1 MARKTSAKNTKE
13 PVRLRE
19 KELANGVRSLYLDIY
34 VNGKRS
40 YEFLKLYLIPET
52 NPQAKVQNENTMRA
66 ANTIKLNRILEITNN
81 KAGLKNTSIRAK
93 MLLKDWME
101 TFRQA
106 QEQKGVK
113 DQKLI
118 HNTIHALTAYNI
130 NVAMRDVNRDYIIG
144 LTNFL
149 RNDYRSPRGKKLK
162 DYSVINYL
170 GCLRNALNMAVRED
184 VIADNPIMKLSAQDK
199 VKAPESQRE
208 YLTVEEVKQLEA
220 TDSPYPHIKQ
230 AFLFACYTGL
240 RCSDVRSITWG
251 KIVKDGEKYR
261 LHTVMFKT
269 KRPFYI
275 PLSKKAMQWMPER
288 GDKTDDD
295 LIFEN
300 IPVQVNTKL
309 YLQPWLDKA
318 GITKPIT
325 FHCSRHT
332 FGTMM
337 LTLGADIYTTSK
349 LMGHTKVEVTQIDLG
364 INLRDLYLADG
375 TYQGRGHAD
384 LCQDHQQE
392 ER

>member
-19 KELANGVRSLYLDIY
+19 KELTGGVRSLYLDIY

-93 MLLKDWME
+93 ILLKDWME
-101 TFRQA
+101 TFRLA

-149 RNDYRSPRGKKLK
+149 RNDYRSPRGKKIK
-162 DYSVINYL
+162 DYTVINYL

-208 YLTVEEVKQLEA
+208 YLTVEEVQQLEA

-288 GDKTDDD
+288 GNKTDDD

-349 LMGHTKVEVTQIDLG
+349 LMGHTKVEVTQIYAKI
-364 INLRDLYLADG
+364 INKKKDDAVSLIDQAF
-375 TYQGRGHAD
+375 A
-384 LCQDHQQE
+384 
-392 ER
+392 

>member
-40 YEFLKLYLIPET
+40 YDFLKLYLIPES

-81 KAGLKNTSIRAK
+81 KAGLKNTFIRAK

-208 YLTVEEVKQLEA
+208 YLTTVEVQKFEE

-288 GDKTDDD
+288 GDKTDDE

-349 LMGHTKVEVTQIDLG
+349 LMGHTKVEVTQIYAKI
-364 INLRDLYLADG
+364 INKKKDDAVSLIDQAF
-375 TYQGRGHAD
+375 A
-384 LCQDHQQE
+384 
-392 ER
+392 

>member
-66 ANTIKLNRILEITNN
+66 ASTIKLNRILEITNN
-81 KAGLKNTSIRAK
+81 KAGLKNTSVRAK

-118 HNTIHALTAYNI
+118 HNTVHALTAYNI

-208 YLTVEEVKQLEA
+208 FLTIEEVQQLEA

-300 IPVQVNTKL
+300 IPIQVNTKL

-349 LMGHTKVEVTQIDLG
+349 LMGHTKVEVTQIYAKI
-364 INLRDLYLADG
+364 INKKKDDAVSLIEQAF
-375 TYQGRGHAD
+375 A
-384 LCQDHQQE
+384 
-392 ER
+392 

>member
-19 KELANGVRSLYLDIY
+19 KKLANGVRSLYLDIY

-52 NPQAKVQNENTMRA
+52 NPQAKMQNETTLRA

-81 KAGLKNTSIRAK
+81 KAGLKNTSIRSK

-113 DQKLI
+113 DHKLI
-118 HNTIHALTAYNI
+118 HNTVHALTAYNI

-149 RNDYRSPRGKKLK
+149 RNDYRSPRGNKLK
-162 DYSVINYL
+162 DYTVINYL

-184 VIADNPIMKLSAQDK
+184 VIADNPIMKLSTQDK

-208 YLTVEEVKQLEA
+208 FLTIEEVQRLEA

-288 GDKTDDD
+288 GDKTDND

-349 LMGHTKVEVTQIDLG
+349 LLGHTKVEVTQIYAKI
-364 INLRDLYLADG
+364 INKKKDDAVSLIDQAF
-375 TYQGRGHAD
+375 A
-384 LCQDHQQE
+384 
-392 ER
+392 

>member
-40 YEFLKLYLIPET
+40 YEFLKLYLIPGS

-208 YLTVEEVKQLEA
+208 YLTVEEVQQLEA

-288 GDKTDDD
+288 GDKTDDE

-349 LMGHTKVEVTQIDLG
+349 LMGHTKVEVTQIYAKI
-364 INLRDLYLADG
+364 INKKKDDAVSLID
-375 TYQGRGHAD
+375 HAFA
-384 LCQDHQQE
+384 
-392 ER
+392 

>member
-19 KELANGVRSLYLDIY
+19 KALANGVRSLYLDIY

-40 YEFLKLYLIPET
+40 YEFLKLYLIPEN
-52 NPQAKVQNENTMRA
+52 NPQAKVQNDNTIRA

-93 MLLKDWME
+93 MLLKYWME
-101 TFRQA
+101 NFRKA

-130 NVAMRDVNRDYIIG
+130 NVAMRDVNREYIVG

-149 RNDYRSPRGKKLK
+149 RNEYRSPRGKKLK

-184 VIADNPIMKLSAQDK
+184 VIADNPIMKLSTQDK

-208 YLTVEEVKQLEA
+208 FLTIEEVQKLEA

-251 KIVKDGEKYR
+251 KIVKDGEKFR

-288 GDKTDDD
+288 GDKTDND
-295 LIFEN
+295 LIFER

-349 LMGHTKVEVTQIDLG
+349 LLGHTKVEVTQIYAKI
-364 INLRDLYLADG
+364 INKKKDDAVSLIDQAF
-375 TYQGRGHAD
+375 A
-384 LCQDHQQE
+384 
-392 ER
+392 

>member
-93 MLLKDWME
+93 ILLKDWME

-118 HNTIHALTAYNI
+118 HNTVHALTAYNI

-208 YLTVEEVKQLEA
+208 YLTVEEDQQLEA

-288 GDKTDDD
+288 GDKTEDE

-349 LMGHTKVEVTQIDLG
+349 LMGHTKVEVTQIYAKI
-364 INLRDLYLADG
+364 INKKKDDAVSLIDQAF
-375 TYQGRGHAD
+375 A
-384 LCQDHQQE
+384 
-392 ER
+392 

>member
-1 MARKTSAKNTKE
+1 MARKTSAKNAKE

-118 HNTIHALTAYNI
+118 HNTVHALTAYNI

-208 YLTVEEVKQLEA
+208 YLTIEEVQKLEE

-251 KIVKDGEKYR
+251 RIVKDGEKYR

-349 LMGHTKVEVTQIDLG
+349 LMGHTKVEVTQIYAKI
-364 INLRDLYLADG
+364 INKKKDDAVSLIDQAF
-375 TYQGRGHAD
+375 A
-384 LCQDHQQE
+384 
-392 ER
+392 

>member
-162 DYSVINYL
+162 DYSIINYL

-208 YLTVEEVKQLEA
+208 YLTVEEVQQLEA

-337 LTLGADIYTTSK
+337 LTLGADIYTTNK
-349 LMGHTKVEVTQIDLG
+349 LMGHTKVEVTQIYAKI
-364 INLRDLYLADG
+364 INKKKDDAVSLIDQAF
-375 TYQGRGHAD
+375 A
-384 LCQDHQQE
+384 
-392 ER
+392 

>member
-1 MARKTSAKNTKE
+1 MARKTSARNTKE

-34 VNGKRS
+34 VSGKRS

-118 HNTIHALTAYNI
+118 HNTVHALTAYNI

-162 DYSVINYL
+162 DYSVLNYL

-208 YLTVEEVKQLEA
+208 YLTVEEVQQLEA

-349 LMGHTKVEVTQIDLG
+349 LMGHTKVEVTQIYAKI
-364 INLRDLYLADG
+364 INKKKDDAVSLIDQAF
-375 TYQGRGHAD
+375 A
-384 LCQDHQQE
+384 
-392 ER
+392 

>member
-19 KELANGVRSLYLDIY
+19 KELANGVLSLYLDIY

-118 HNTIHALTAYNI
+118 HNTVHALTAYNI

-184 VIADNPIMKLSAQDK
+184 VIADNPIMKLSVQDK

-208 YLTVEEVKQLEA
+208 YLTVEEVQQLEA

-349 LMGHTKVEVTQIDLG
+349 LMGHTKVEVTQIYAKI
-364 INLRDLYLADG
+364 INKKKDDAVSLIDQAF
-375 TYQGRGHAD
+375 A
-384 LCQDHQQE
+384 
-392 ER
+392 

>member
-66 ANTIKLNRILEITNN
+66 ANTIKLNRILEITSN
-81 KAGLKNTSIRAK
+81 KAGLKNTSIRAM

-101 TFRQA
+101 TFRQT

-162 DYSVINYL
+162 DYSIINYL

-208 YLTVEEVKQLEA
+208 YLTVEEVQQLEA

-288 GDKTDDD
+288 GNKTDDD

-349 LMGHTKVEVTQIDLG
+349 LMGHTKVEVTQIYAKI
-364 INLRDLYLADG
+364 INKKKDDAVSLIDQAF
-375 TYQGRGHAD
+375 A
-384 LCQDHQQE
+384 
-392 ER
+392 

>member
-19 KELANGVRSLYLDIY
+19 KALANGVRSLYLDIY

-40 YEFLKLYLIPET
+40 YEFLKLYLIPEN
-52 NPQAKVQNENTMRA
+52 NPQAKVQNDNTMRA

-101 TFRQA
+101 NFRKA

-130 NVAMRDVNRDYIIG
+130 NVAMRDVNREYIVG

-149 RNDYRSPRGKKLK
+149 RNEYRSPRGKKLK

-184 VIADNPIMKLSAQDK
+184 VIADNPIMKLSTQDK

-208 YLTVEEVKQLEA
+208 FLTIEEVQKLEA

-240 RCSDVRSITWG
+240 RYSDVRSITWG
-251 KIVKDGEKYR
+251 KIVKDGEKFR

-288 GDKTDDD
+288 GDKSDND
-295 LIFEN
+295 LIFER

-349 LMGHTKVEVTQIDLG
+349 LLGHTKVEVTQIYAKI
-364 INLRDLYLADG
+364 INKKKDDAVSLIDQAFS
-375 TYQGRGHAD
+375 
-384 LCQDHQQE
+384 
-392 ER
+392 

>member
-93 MLLKDWME
+93 ILLKDWME

-118 HNTIHALTAYNI
+118 HNTVHALTAYNI

-288 GDKTDDD
+288 GDKTDED

-349 LMGHTKVEVTQIDLG
+349 LMGHTKVEVTQIYAKI
-364 INLRDLYLADG
+364 INKKKDDAVSLIDQAF
-375 TYQGRGHAD
+375 A
-384 LCQDHQQE
+384 
-392 ER
+392 

>member
-19 KELANGVRSLYLDIY
+19 KKLANGVRSLYLDIY

-52 NPQAKVQNENTMRA
+52 NPQAKMQNETTLRA

-81 KAGLKNTSIRAK
+81 KAGLKNTSIRSK

-113 DQKLI
+113 DHKLI

-149 RNDYRSPRGKKLK
+149 RNDYRSPRGNKLK
-162 DYSVINYL
+162 DYTVINYL

-184 VIADNPIMKLSAQDK
+184 VIADNPIMKLSTQDK

-208 YLTVEEVKQLEA
+208 FLTIEEVQRLEA

-288 GDKTDDD
+288 GDKTDND

-300 IPVQVNTKL
+300 IPAQVNTKL

-318 GITKPIT
+318 SITKPIT

-349 LMGHTKVEVTQIDLG
+349 LLGHTKVEVTQIYAKI
-364 INLRDLYLADG
+364 INKKKDDAVSLIDQAF
-375 TYQGRGHAD
+375 A
-384 LCQDHQQE
+384 
-392 ER
+392 

>member
-66 ANTIKLNRILEITNN
+66 ASTIKLNRILEITNN
-81 KAGLKNTSIRAK
+81 KAGLKNTSVRAK

-208 YLTVEEVKQLEA
+208 FLTIEEVQQLEA

-300 IPVQVNTKL
+300 IPIQVNTKL

-349 LMGHTKVEVTQIDLG
+349 LMGHTKVEVTQIYAKI
-364 INLRDLYLADG
+364 INKKKDDAVSLIDQAF
-375 TYQGRGHAD
+375 A
-384 LCQDHQQE
+384 
-392 ER
+392 

>member
-19 KELANGVRSLYLDIY
+19 KELANGVLSLYLDIY

-118 HNTIHALTAYNI
+118 HNTVHALTAYNI

-208 YLTVEEVKQLEA
+208 YLTVEEVQQLEA

-349 LMGHTKVEVTQIDLG
+349 LMGHTKVEVTQIYAKI
-364 INLRDLYLADG
+364 INKKKDDAVSLIDQAF
-375 TYQGRGHAD
+375 A
-384 LCQDHQQE
+384 
-392 ER
+392 

>member
-34 VNGKRS
+34 VSGKRS
-40 YEFLKLYLIPET
+40 YEFMKLYLIPET

-144 LTNFL
+144 LTNYL

-208 YLTVEEVKQLEA
+208 FLTIEEVQKLEA

-349 LMGHTKVEVTQIDLG
+349 LLGHTKVEVTQIYAKI
-364 INLRDLYLADG
+364 INKKKDDAVSLIDQAF
-375 TYQGRGHAD
+375 A
-384 LCQDHQQE
+384 
-392 ER
+392 

>member
-40 YEFLKLYLIPET
+40 YDFLKLYLIPES
-52 NPQAKVQNENTMRA
+52 NPQAKIQNENTMRA

-144 LTNFL
+144 LTNLL
-149 RNDYRSPRGKKLK
+149 RNEYRSPRGKKLK

-208 YLTVEEVKQLEA
+208 YLTTEEVQKLEE

-288 GDKTDDD
+288 GDKTDDE

-349 LMGHTKVEVTQIDLG
+349 LMGHTKVEVTQMYAKIINKKKDDAVSLIDQ
-364 INLRDLYLADG
+364 AF
-375 TYQGRGHAD
+375 A
-384 LCQDHQQE
+384 
-392 ER
+392 

>member
-40 YEFLKLYLIPET
+40 YEFLKLYLIPKT

-66 ANTIKLNRILEITNN
+66 ANTIKLNRILEITNK

-93 MLLKDWME
+93 ILLKDWME

-118 HNTIHALTAYNI
+118 HNTVHALTAYNI

-208 YLTVEEVKQLEA
+208 YLTVEEVQQLEA

-288 GDKTDDD
+288 GNKTDDD

-337 LTLGADIYTTSK
+337 LTLGADIYTTSN
-349 LMGHTKVEVTQIDLG
+349 LMGHTKVEVTQIYAKI
-364 INLRDLYLADG
+364 INKKKDDAVSLIDQAF
-375 TYQGRGHAD
+375 A
-384 LCQDHQQE
+384 
-392 ER
+392 

>member
-118 HNTIHALTAYNI
+118 HNTVHALTAYNI
-130 NVAMRDVNRDYIIG
+130 NVAMRDVNRDYILG

-208 YLTVEEVKQLEA
+208 YLTVEEVQQLEA

-349 LMGHTKVEVTQIDLG
+349 LMGHTKVEVTQIYAKI
-364 INLRDLYLADG
+364 INKKKDDAVSLIDQAF
-375 TYQGRGHAD
+375 A
-384 LCQDHQQE
+384 
-392 ER
+392 

>member
-34 VNGKRS
+34 VNGKRC

-118 HNTIHALTAYNI
+118 HNTVHALTAYNI
-130 NVAMRDVNRDYIIG
+130 NVTMRDVNRDYIIG

-162 DYSVINYL
+162 DYSIINYL

-208 YLTVEEVKQLEA
+208 YLTVEEVQQLEA

-269 KRPFYI
+269 RRPFYI

-349 LMGHTKVEVTQIDLG
+349 LMGHTKVEVTQIYAKI
-364 INLRDLYLADG
+364 INKKKDDAVSLIDQAF
-375 TYQGRGHAD
+375 A
-384 LCQDHQQE
+384 
-392 ER
+392 

>member
-40 YEFLKLYLIPET
+40 YDFLKLYLIPES
-52 NPQAKVQNENTMRA
+52 NPQAKIQNENTMRA

-208 YLTVEEVKQLEA
+208 YLTTEEVQKLEE

-349 LMGHTKVEVTQIDLG
+349 LMGHTKVEVTQIYAKI
-364 INLRDLYLADG
+364 INKKKDDAVSLIDQAF
-375 TYQGRGHAD
+375 A
-384 LCQDHQQE
+384 
-392 ER
+392 

>member
-19 KELANGVRSLYLDIY
+19 KELAKGVRSLYLDIY

-52 NPQAKVQNENTMRA
+52 NPQVKVQNENTMRA

-118 HNTIHALTAYNI
+118 HNTVHALTAYNI

-208 YLTVEEVKQLEA
+208 YLTVEEIQQLEA
-220 TDSPYPHIKQ
+220 TDCPYPHIKQ

-349 LMGHTKVEVTQIDLG
+349 LMGHTKVEVTQIYAKI
-364 INLRDLYLADG
+364 INKKKDDAVSLIDQAF
-375 TYQGRGHAD
+375 A
-384 LCQDHQQE
+384 
-392 ER
+392 

>member
-19 KELANGVRSLYLDIY
+19 KELANGVLSLYLDIY

-130 NVAMRDVNRDYIIG
+130 NVAMRDVNRDYILG

-208 YLTVEEVKQLEA
+208 FLTIEEVQKLEA

-349 LMGHTKVEVTQIDLG
+349 LMGHTKVEVTQIYAKI
-364 INLRDLYLADG
+364 INKKKDDAVSLIDQAF
-375 TYQGRGHAD
+375 A
-384 LCQDHQQE
+384 
-392 ER
+392 

>member
-81 KAGLKNTSIRAK
+81 KAGLKNTSIRTK

-208 YLTVEEVKQLEA
+208 YLTVEEVQQLEA

-288 GDKTDDD
+288 GDKTDDE

-349 LMGHTKVEVTQIDLG
+349 LMGHTKVEVTQIYAKI
-364 INLRDLYLADG
+364 INKKKDDAVSLIDQAF
-375 TYQGRGHAD
+375 A
-384 LCQDHQQE
+384 
-392 ER
+392 

>member
-118 HNTIHALTAYNI
+118 HNTVHALTAYNI

-208 YLTVEEVKQLEA
+208 FLTIEEVQQLEA

-309 YLQPWLDKA
+309 YLQPWLNKA

-349 LMGHTKVEVTQIDLG
+349 LMGHTKVEVTQIYAKI
-364 INLRDLYLADG
+364 INKKKDDAVSLIDQAF
-375 TYQGRGHAD
+375 A
-384 LCQDHQQE
+384 
-392 ER
+392 

>member
-19 KELANGVRSLYLDIY
+19 KALANGVRSLYLDIY

-40 YEFLKLYLIPET
+40 YEFLKLYLIPEN
-52 NPQAKVQNENTMRA
+52 NPQAKVQNDNTMRA

-101 TFRQA
+101 NFRKA

-130 NVAMRDVNRDYIIG
+130 NVAMRDVNREYIVG

-149 RNDYRSPRGKKLK
+149 RNEYRSPRGKKLK

-184 VIADNPIMKLSAQDK
+184 VIADNPIIK

-208 YLTVEEVKQLEA
+208 FLTIEEVQKLEA

-251 KIVKDGEKYR
+251 KIVKDGEKFR

-288 GDKTDDD
+288 GDKTDND
-295 LIFEN
+295 LIFER

-349 LMGHTKVEVTQIDLG
+349 LLGHTKVEVTQIYAKI
-364 INLRDLYLADG
+364 INKKKDDAVSLIDQAF
-375 TYQGRGHAD
+375 A
-384 LCQDHQQE
+384 
-392 ER
+392 

>member
-81 KAGLKNTSIRAK
+81 KAGLKNTSIRTK

-208 YLTVEEVKQLEA
+208 YLTVEEVQQLEA

-349 LMGHTKVEVTQIDLG
+349 LMGHTKVEVTQIYAKI
-364 INLRDLYLADG
+364 INKKKDDAVSLIDQAF
-375 TYQGRGHAD
+375 A
-384 LCQDHQQE
+384 
-392 ER
+392 

>member
-1 MARKTSAKNTKE
+1 MTKKIKSKTPKE
-13 PVRLRE
+13 PIRLRT
-19 KELANGVRSLYLDIY
+19 KKLANGSESLYLDCY
-34 VNGKRS
+34 DNGRRS

-118 HNTIHALTAYNI
+118 HNTVHALTAYNI

-208 YLTVEEVKQLEA
+208 YLTVEEVQQLEA

-349 LMGHTKVEVTQIDLG
+349 LMGHTKVEVTQIYAKI
-364 INLRDLYLADG
+364 INKKKDDAVSLIDQAF
-375 TYQGRGHAD
+375 A
-384 LCQDHQQE
+384 
-392 ER
+392 

>member
-81 KAGLKNTSIRAK
+81 KAGLKNTSVRAK

-118 HNTIHALTAYNI
+118 HNTVHALTAYNI

-208 YLTVEEVKQLEA
+208 YLTVEEVQQLEA

-288 GDKTDDD
+288 GDKTDDE

-349 LMGHTKVEVTQIDLG
+349 LMGHTKVEVTQIYAKI
-364 INLRDLYLADG
+364 INKKKDDAVSLIDQAF
-375 TYQGRGHAD
+375 A
-384 LCQDHQQE
+384 
-392 ER
+392 

>member
-1 MARKTSAKNTKE
+1 MARKKSTKNTKE

-52 NPQAKVQNENTMRA
+52 NPQAKVQNDNTMRA

-101 TFRQA
+101 NFRKA

-130 NVAMRDVNRDYIIG
+130 NVAMRDVNRDYIVG

-184 VIADNPIMKLSAQDK
+184 VIADNPVMKLSTQDK

-208 YLTVEEVKQLEA
+208 FLTIEEVQRLEA
-220 TDSPYPHIKQ
+220 TESPYPHIKQ

-251 KIVKDGEKYR
+251 NIVKDGEKYR

-288 GDKTDDD
+288 GDKTDND
-295 LIFEN
+295 LIFER
-300 IPVQVNTKL
+300 IPVQVNTRL

-332 FGTMM
+332 FATMM

-349 LMGHTKVEVTQIDLG
+349 LLGHTKVEVTQIYAKI
-364 INLRDLYLADG
+364 INKKKDDAVSLIDQAFA
-375 TYQGRGHAD
+375 Q
-384 LCQDHQQE
+384 
-392 ER
+392 

>member
-118 HNTIHALTAYNI
+118 HNTVHALTAYNI

-208 YLTVEEVKQLEA
+208 YLTIEEVQKLEE

-288 GDKTDDD
+288 GDKTDDE

-300 IPVQVNTKL
+300 IPVQVNTKF

-349 LMGHTKVEVTQIDLG
+349 LMGHTKVEVTQIYAKI
-364 INLRDLYLADG
+364 INKKKDDAVSLIDQAF
-375 TYQGRGHAD
+375 A
-384 LCQDHQQE
+384 
-392 ER
+392 

>member
-118 HNTIHALTAYNI
+118 HNTVHALTAYNI

-208 YLTVEEVKQLEA
+208 YLTVEEVQQLEA

-349 LMGHTKVEVTQIDLG
+349 LMGHTKVEITQIYAKI
-364 INLRDLYLADG
+364 INKKKDDAVSLIDQAF
-375 TYQGRGHAD
+375 A
-384 LCQDHQQE
+384 
-392 ER
+392 

>member
-81 KAGLKNTSIRAK
+81 KAGLKTTSIRAK

-118 HNTIHALTAYNI
+118 HNTVHALTAYNI

-208 YLTVEEVKQLEA
+208 YLTVEEVQQLEA

-251 KIVKDGEKYR
+251 KIVKDGERYR

-288 GDKTDDD
+288 GDKTDDE

-349 LMGHTKVEVTQIDLG
+349 LMGHTKVEVTQIYAKI
-364 INLRDLYLADG
+364 INKKKDDAVSLIDQAF
-375 TYQGRGHAD
+375 A
-384 LCQDHQQE
+384 
-392 ER
+392 

>member
-13 PVRLRE
+13 PVRLLE

-93 MLLKDWME
+93 ILLKDWME

-118 HNTIHALTAYNI
+118 HNTVHALTAYNI
-130 NVAMRDVNRDYIIG
+130 TVAMRDVNRDYIIG

-208 YLTVEEVKQLEA
+208 YLTVEEVQQLEA

-349 LMGHTKVEVTQIDLG
+349 LMGHTKVEVTQIYAKI
-364 INLRDLYLADG
+364 INKKKDDAVSLIDQAF
-375 TYQGRGHAD
+375 A
-384 LCQDHQQE
+384 
-392 ER
+392 

>member
-19 KELANGVRSLYLDIY
+19 KELTGGVRSLYLDIY

-66 ANTIKLNRILEITNN
+66 ASTIKLNRILEITNN
-81 KAGLKNTSIRAK
+81 KAGLKNTSVRAK

-118 HNTIHALTAYNI
+118 HNTVHALTAYNI

-162 DYSVINYL
+162 EYSVINYL

-208 YLTVEEVKQLEA
+208 FLTIEEVQQLEA

-300 IPVQVNTKL
+300 IPIQVNTKL

-349 LMGHTKVEVTQIDLG
+349 LMGHTKVEVTQIYAKI
-364 INLRDLYLADG
+364 INKKKDDAVSLIDQAF
-375 TYQGRGHAD
+375 A
-384 LCQDHQQE
+384 
-392 ER
+392 

>member
-34 VNGKRS
+34 VTGKRS
-40 YEFLKLYLIPET
+40 YEFLQLYLIPAT
-52 NPQAKVQNENTMRA
+52 NPQANVQNENTMRA

-93 MLLKDWME
+93 ILLKDWME

-118 HNTIHALTAYNI
+118 HNTVHALTAYNI

-208 YLTVEEVKQLEA
+208 YLTVEEVQQLEA

-349 LMGHTKVEVTQIDLG
+349 LMGHTKVEVTQIYAKI
-364 INLRDLYLADG
+364 INKKKDDAVSLIDQAF
-375 TYQGRGHAD
+375 A
-384 LCQDHQQE
+384 
-392 ER
+392 

>member
-118 HNTIHALTAYNI
+118 HNTVHALTAYNI

-208 YLTVEEVKQLEA
+208 YLTVEEVQQLEA

-288 GDKTDDD
+288 GDKTDDE

-349 LMGHTKVEVTQIDLG
+349 LMGHTKVEVTQIYAKI
-364 INLRDLYLADG
+364 INKKKDDAVSLIDQAF
-375 TYQGRGHAD
+375 A
-384 LCQDHQQE
+384 E
-392 ER
+392 